1 VKDYVRLLYQYN
13 AWANNRI
20 LDTCAALTSAELTA
34 GEGSSTAHP
43 SIRDT
48 LVHTMGA
55 QEVWLARWKGIAG
68 ITLPSPGGFP
78 TLSDVRRHWTDL
90 EARTHAYVTEIPDDL
105 LTEVIHYR
113 NRRGE
118 PYHYPRWQ
126 TMVHQV
132 NHGTQHR
139 AEVAALLTAL
149 NHSPGDLDLLVYVDT
164 LSLRRE

>member
-1 VKDYVRLLYQYN
+1 M
-13 AWANNRI
+13 
-20 LDTCAALTSAELTA
+20 LDTCAALTAPQFTA
-34 GEGSSTAHP
+34 GEGSSTAQP

-55 QEVWLARWKGIAG
+55 QDVWLARWKGVSG
-68 ITLPSPGGFP
+68 VTLPSPDDFP
-78 TLSDVRRHWTDL
+78 TLADIRRHWD
-90 EARTHAYVTEIPDDL
+90 EVESRTHVYVAEINEDSL
-105 LTEVIHYR
+105 RETLHYR

-118 PYHYPRWQ
+118 PFQYPRWQ

-149 NHSPGDLDLLVYVDT
+149 RQSPGDLDLLVYLDT
-164 LSLRRE
+164 TR